1 MLGWRLLVGVQSIH
15 STSGH
20 IFPLL
25 IYIQWI
31 PSPFSSRIL
40 WKIIRRS
47 QHGLGAMFWMGL
59 VGKSKVG
66 MKAIVVHGG

>member
-1 MLGWRLLVGVQSIH
+1 MLGWRLLVGVQGIH

-40 WKIIRRS
+40 WKIIRIIH
-47 QHGLGAMFWMGL
+47 HGLGPLFWMGL
-59 VGKSKVG
+59 VGNSVVG
-66 MKAIVVHGG
+66 MKVIVVHGG